1 MDGHRRDSSPV
12 EAQNGPMQTW
22 IGDADA
28 DAYLAALVAR
38 AERILGPR
46 LVGVY
51 VVNSGGRGDYVPGSS
66 DLDAAVVVADA
77 LDDTTKRDLIEA
89 FRHRS
94 LPCAAPRLELVVYRR
109 DVVAAPGPR
118 PAFEVNLNTG
128 PAIAD
133 HVTTDPADELPH
145 WFVLDLAAAAEQAL
159 RLVGPPSSEVFGLV
173 PRSVA
178 LDALV
183 ALRQWHAQY
192 DTAAPNRV
200 LNDCRAW
207 RFVETGTWS
216 SKSEAAAWAMERE
229 GDPELIRHA
238 AELRIGSRTDPLD
251 AKRVAALSARVGEAI
266 EAARR
271 ASVQS
276 QG

>member
-1 MDGHRRDSSPV
+1 MRTS
-12 EAQNGPMQTW
+12 

-28 DAYLAALVAR
+28 DRYLGALVER

-51 VVNSGGRGDYVPGSS
+51 VINSGGRGDYVPGSS
-66 DLDAAVVVADA
+66 DLDVAVIVTDA
-77 LDDTTKRDLIEA
+77 LDGTTKRDLIEA
-89 FRHRS
+89 FLHRS

-118 PAFEVNLNTG
+118 PAFEINLNTG

-133 HVTTDPADELPH
+133 HVTTDPDDELPH
-145 WFVLDLAAAAEQAL
+145 WFVLDLAAAAERAL
-159 RLVGPPSSEVFGLV
+159 RLVGPPAPEVFGPV
-173 PRSVA
+173 PRSMA
-178 LDALV
+178 LDAVV
-183 ALRQWHAQY
+183 ALRQWHAEH

-200 LNDCRAW
+200 LNDCRPR

-216 SKSEAAAWAMERE
+216 SKSEAAAWGMERE
-229 GDPELIRHA
+229 IDAELIRHA
-238 AELRIGSRTDPLD
+238 AERRIGSRTDPLD
-251 AKRVAALSARVGEAI
+251 PRRVAAFGARVGEAI

>member
-1 MDGHRRDSSPV
+1 
-12 EAQNGPMQTW
+12 MQTW
-22 IGDADA
+22 TGDADA
-28 DAYLAALVAR
+28 DRYLAALVER
-38 AERILGPR
+38 AHRILGPR

-66 DLDAAVVVADA
+66 DLDVAVIVTDA
-77 LDDTTKRDLIEA
+77 LDDTTKGEVIEA
-89 FRHRS
+89 LLHRS

-109 DVVAAPGPR
+109 DVVAAPGAR
-118 PAFEVNLNTG
+118 PAFELNLNTG
-128 PAIAD
+128 SAIAD

-145 WFVLDLAAAAEQAL
+145 WFVLDLAAAAERAL
-159 RLVGPPSSEVFGLV
+159 RLVGPPASEVFGPV

-183 ALRQWHAQY
+183 ALRQWHAEY

-207 RFVETGTWS
+207 RFVVTGSWS
-216 SKSEAAAWAMERE
+216 SKGEAAAWAMERDE
-229 GDPELIRHA
+229 DPDLIRHA
-238 AELRIGSRTDPLD
+238 AERRIGSRTDPLD
-251 AKRVAALSARVGEAI
+251 VARVKSFSARVGEAI

-271 ASVQS
+271 ASVRTEA
-276 QG
+276 